1 MNLSKTEPKNYN
13 INCSSGY
20 YLSNDN
26 TTCKKCSVNNCEKCN
41 DDNGKNNICISCLK
55 PFNPIYENN
64 IIKFCEHICSIT
76 DDNSC
81 LSYDKFNKC
90 SSCEKGY
97 KLKDG
102 KCFTNYSFKVIYNTQ
117 KLNETIPLIN
127 ANYTKDIMEMI
138 INDEKIIPKN
148 NYTFTKIG
156 EQIVYFLIRDI
167 ESTEYMFYNITY
179 MTSIIFTN
187 CFNT

>member
-1 MNLSKTEPKNYN
+1 M
-13 INCSSGY
+13 
-20 YLSNDN
+20 
-26 TTCKKCSVNNCEKCN
+26 
-41 DDNGKNNICISCLK
+41 
-55 PFNPIYENN
+55 
-64 IIKFCEHICSIT
+64 
-76 DDNSC
+76 
-81 LSYDKFNKC
+81 
-90 SSCEKGY
+90 
-97 KLKDG
+97 
-102 KCFTNYSFKVIYNTQ
+102 
-117 KLNETIPLIN
+117 NETIPLIN

-138 INDEKIIPKN
+138 INDEKIIPKS